1 MPVQE
6 GSGVKFY
13 RPRICTTTGY
23 WGGGFCCVAP
33 SVAAAFKML
42 QRRIDAGKVQWR
54 PYAKR

>member
-1 MPVQE
+1 
-6 GSGVKFY
+6 VKFY